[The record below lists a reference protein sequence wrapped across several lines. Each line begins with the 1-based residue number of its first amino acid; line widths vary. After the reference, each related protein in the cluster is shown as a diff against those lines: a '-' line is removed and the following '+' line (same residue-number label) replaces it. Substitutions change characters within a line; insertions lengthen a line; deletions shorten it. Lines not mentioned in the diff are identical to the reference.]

1 MPSEEIAERFR
12 FAKTLVRDAGALANR
27 YFQDIGALTIKDK
40 GLQSAVSE
48 ADVETERFIRQRLEQ
63 AYPDDGFFG
72 EESANDT
79 TGADVGAGQGLW
91 VVDPIDGTQCFVK
104 GLPHWSVS
112 IAFVLDGRIQFGVVI
127 DPNLDELFAGGIGFG
142 ATLNEKPIAPDA
154 SADIGRDAFSIGFA
168 HRSKPEEVIPV
179 LDRLLKAG
187 GMYVRGGS
195 GALSLVYVACGRT
208 IGYYEPHINSWDS
221 YAAVAILREAG
232 ADVVEA
238 EAGDGLTKG
247 CEIIA
252 TAPRVTE
259 AFRAILRG

>member
-1 MPSEEIAERFR
+1 MLPDEIIKRFL

-27 YFQDIGALTIKDK
+27 YFQDIGALTVEDK
-40 GLQSAVSE
+40 GMQSAVSD
-48 ADVETERFIRQRLEQ
+48 ADVETERFICRRLEET
-63 AYPDDGFFG
+63 YPSDGFFG
-72 EESANDT
+72 EESANET
-79 TGADVGAGQGLW
+79 TGAYIEAGQGLW

-112 IAFVLDGRIQFGVVI
+112 IAFVLDGRIQFGVVF
-127 DPNLDELFAGGIGFG
+127 DPNLDELFAGGFG
-142 ATLNEKPIAPDA
+142 ATLNEQPISPDTT
-154 SADIGRDAFSIGFA
+154 ADITRDAFSIGFA

-179 LDRLLKAG
+179 LDRLLNAG

-208 IGYYEPHINSWDS
+208 IGYYEPHINSWDC

-259 AFRAILRG
+259 AFQAILRG